1 MMWHAAK
8 LVTFVLGVEVLESG
22 MVSERFFFFFWNR
35 ESPMI
40 RLVSF
45 FKVG

>member
-22 MVSERFFFFFWNR
+22 MVSERFVICGLNR
-35 ESPMI
+35 ES
-40 RLVSF
+40 LLNDS
-45 FKVG
+45 